1 LGKIEPG
8 SVFFDT
14 LKDSSEGPE
23 MIVIPGGSFEMGD
36 VEGIGDEDEL
46 PVHSVVIARPFA
58 IGKYPVTF
66 DQYDKFCLA
75 TGYNLVRDRWGRG
88 RLPVIN
94 VSWYDA
100 VAYCEWISEQTGEP
114 YRLPSEAEWEYAA
127 RGGARQ
133 ETWAGT
139 SEESEVGE
147 YAWCAEN
154 SEEQAH
160 PVGENRS
167 NSFGIYDMSG
177 NVWEWVEDCWN
188 ENYEEAPSDGSAWL
202 SAECGGRVLRG
213 GSWSYYRV
221 VARCA
226 DRFWYYPDI
235 RTSLIGFR
243 CARTG

>member
-1 LGKIEPG
+1 
-8 SVFFDT
+8 VFCDT

-23 MIVIPGGSFEMGD
+23 MIVIPEGSFEMGD
-36 VEGIGDEDEL
+36 VECIGDEEEL

-66 DQYDKFCLA
+66 NEYDKCCRA
-75 TGYNLVRDRWGRG
+75 TGRDLVRDRWGRG
-88 RLPVIN
+88 RLPVIH
-94 VSWYDA
+94 VSWDDA
-100 VAYCEWISEQTGEP
+100 VAYYEWLSDQTGET

-127 RGGARQ
+127 RGGPRQ

-147 YAWCAEN
+147 YACYAEN
-154 SEEQAH
+154 SEGQAH
-160 PVGENRS
+160 PVGEKRP
-167 NSFGIYDMSG
+167 NSFGIYDLSG

-188 ENYEEAPSDGSAWL
+188 ENYEGAPSDGSAWL
-202 SAECGGRVLRG
+202 SGKCGGRVLRG

-226 DRFWYYPDI
+226 ARFRYYPDI